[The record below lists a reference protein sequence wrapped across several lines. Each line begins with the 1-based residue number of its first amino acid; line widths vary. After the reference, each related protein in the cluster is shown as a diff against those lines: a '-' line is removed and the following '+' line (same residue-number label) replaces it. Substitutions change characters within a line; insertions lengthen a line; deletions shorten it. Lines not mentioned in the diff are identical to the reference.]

1 MPEGNAMK
9 RLCIKILILFSIV
22 FLLFFLV
29 NLRYLKTNHWKYQN
43 DVHKF
48 SSIPYDIELAN
59 LGSSHGNW
67 GFYYN
72 YTPEINAFNFGLG
85 SQKFFYDFSMLQQ
98 FIGHFKKDAVL
109 LVPISYF
116 AMIHYTE
123 DQELKSFNV
132 VRPRYYRILDRKYLD
147 SWSFI
152 DYLQYRVF
160 GILSSGIHV
169 LDVIKDTGPSE
180 DPYFTRTGSMGDKEL
195 YDYCENYRKI
205 YADVEKTD
213 SMNIESVSKIVD
225 FAVEHN
231 LRPVFISTPILDY
244 LNDIFAQDEE
254 FFPTFYRFI
263 DNLIKKYPNVPYLD
277 YSHDERI
284 VTHRE
289 FFSDADHLNMF
300 GAEIFTKLV
309 VSDLRKIGMLPEKE

>member
-1 MPEGNAMK
+1 MK
-9 RLCIKILILFSIV
+9 RLFIKILILFSIV

-29 NLRYLKTNHWKYQN
+29 NLRYAKTNHWKYQN

-48 SSIPYDIELAN
+48 MSIPNDIELAN

-72 YTPEINAFNFGLG
+72 YTPEIKAFNFGLG
-85 SQKFFYDFSMLQQ
+85 SQKFFYDYAMLQQ

-109 LVPISYF
+109 LIPISYF
-116 AMIHYTE
+116 AMIHYTDE
-123 DQELKSFNV
+123 QEQQNFNV
-132 VRPRYYRILDRKYLD
+132 VRPRYYRILDKKYLD

-152 DYLQYRVF
+152 DCLQYKTF
-160 GILSSGIHV
+160 PILSSGIHV
-169 LDVIKDTGPSE
+169 LDVIKDSGPTE
-180 DPYFTRTGSMGDKEL
+180 DPYFQRTGTMGDEALK
-195 YDYCENYRKI
+195 DYCENYRKI
-205 YADVEKTD
+205 YSTVEKSDTL
-213 SMNIESVSKIVD
+213 NIESVSKIVD
-225 FAVEHN
+225 FAVKNN
-231 LRPVFISTPILDY
+231 LRPVFVSTPILGY

-284 VTHRE
+284 VSHRE
-289 FFSDADHLNMF
+289 LFADGDHLNMF
-300 GAEIFTKLV
+300 GAELFTKFV
-309 VSDLRKIGMLPEKE
+309 VSDLRKIGMLPEKD